1 MKDNPIQALVN
12 SYVSENLFM
21 NTEMKFTHIWT
32 FFTNQAEKRV
42 ENLERQMAEK
52 LEKQSKIAEGL
63 IKVKPKTR

>member
-1 MKDNPIQALVN
+1 
-12 SYVSENLFM
+12 M